1 MSFLSRLSNLTSN
14 LSSFSS
20 NLAKKLGVENVSN
33 SSNNFI
39 NTDSSDNK
47 TAPDGSAEYH
57 GWLKPKDLNTAYE
70 GAELDRKSG
79 FVTSRDSVPMVT
91 NIDIPAWGYKNYINE
106 RVSWQKGLDNLYR
119 DPSWMYFKIFFKFD
133 SPYGLLGG
141 VLNNNGSTKFKVR
154 NTAIQYLQR
163 NMIAKGKYDVN
174 NLYARKNALAS
185 FVQLLSRISCKEPW
199 LFSSIKDVNQALTM
213 DFGNLSH
220 EKELEIECKP
230 DTTDWLLSTL
240 FNLYKY
246 ACYDEINMKE
256 IIPENLRKFDMDV
269 IVFQAPLR
277 YFHTSSRDLKGRST
291 PYKNFS
297 SSNYGDRM
305 SFQLFTFL
313 NCEFDYKSL
322 SAALPQNLTS
332 ENPFENKPTFKIKY
346 ERSYQHMNNEF
357 LQLMFGSEGLLY
369 SPDWYKDDENSAY
382 KKDQAKTKA
391 DYDKEYEEAEEDV
404 GRPEFNKVM
413 YGSTTPY
420 KFNTNTN
427 YRSMLAG
434 SGSSGL
440 NNFGERQFTVNRI
453 SIPESTSQFGYRLD
467 TASKISE
474 SAINHSNHKMMLDY
488 RKSKQAEVEY
498 NATHTTKYKNPNQY
512 KRIEMLKYGD
522 TNSLYYNPNSTV
534 YKALVDASESTI
546 GNAMLMM
553 DTSTVLGNLYGKSST
568 ALDDI
573 KGIGKNIVNGYK
585 NLGKNVWQSFTNIL

>member
-1 MSFLSRLSNLTSN
+1 MSL
-14 LSSFSS
+14 LSSLSKFSS
-20 NLAKKLGVENVSN
+20 KLAKTLGVESVSN
-33 SSNNFI
+33 SSSNYT
-39 NTDSSDNK
+39 NTDS
-47 TAPDGSAEYH
+47 TATDGSAKYK
-57 GWLKPKDLNTAYE
+57 GWLLPSAENSGED
-70 GAELDRKSG
+70 GAEIDRTLG
-79 FVTSRDSVPMVT
+79 FVTSRDATPMVT

-106 RVSWQKGLDNLYR
+106 RVSWQKGLDNIYR

-141 VLNNNGSTKFKVR
+141 VLNNNGSSKFKVR
-154 NTAIQYLQR
+154 NTAIQYLHR
-163 NMIAKGKYDVN
+163 NMVARGQNDVN
-174 NLYARKNALAS
+174 NLYARKNALAN
-185 FVQLLSRISCKEPW
+185 FVKLLSRISCKEPW

-213 DFGNLSH
+213 DFENLSH
-220 EKELEIECKP
+220 EKELEIECRP

-246 ACYDEINMKE
+246 ACFDEINMKE

-332 ENPFENKPTFKIKY
+332 DNPFENKPTFKIKY

-357 LQLMFGSEGLLY
+357 LQLMFGSEGLLF
-369 SPDWYKDDENSAY
+369 SQDWYKDKKVDSAY
-382 KKDQAKTKA
+382 NRDKAKAQAE
-391 DYDKEYEEAEEDV
+391 YDEEYQEAKEDV
-404 GRPEFNKVM
+404 GNPEYNKVM
-413 YGSTTPY
+413 YGTD
-420 KFNTNTN
+420 KFRFTTNTD
-427 YRSMLAG
+427 YRSMFSNQG
-434 SGSSGL
+434 TSGL
-440 NNFGERQFTVNRI
+440 KYPTISLASSAPKETTGQFMDRMHKAR
-453 SIPESTSQFGYRLD
+453 E
-467 TASKISE
+467 ASE
-474 SAINHSNHKMMLDY
+474 TAINNSSHKKWIDY
-488 RKSKQAEVEY
+488 AKSKQDEVEY
-498 NATHTTKYKNPNQY
+498 NATHTTKYQNQNQF

-522 TNSLYYNPNSTV
+522 TNSLYYNPNSSV

-546 GNAMLMM
+546 GNAMIMM
-553 DTSTVLGNLYGKSST
+553 DTSTVLGNLYGKPST

-573 KGIGKNIVNGYK
+573 TGIYKNVVNGYK
-585 NLGKNVWQSFTNIL
+585 DLGKSVWQSFTNVL

>member
-1 MSFLSRLSNLTSN
+1 MALLNSLSK
-14 LSSFSS
+14 FSS
-20 NLAKKLGVENVSN
+20 KLAKTLGVETVSN
-33 SSNNFI
+33 SSSNYE
-39 NTDSSDNK
+39 NTDS
-47 TAPDGSAEYH
+47 TAADGSAEYK
-57 GWLKPKDLNTAYE
+57 GWLKPTYMNSGVE
-70 GAELDRKSG
+70 GAELDRTSG
-79 FVTSRDSVPMVT
+79 FVTSRDAAPMET
-91 NIDIPAWGYKNYINE
+91 KIDIPAWGYKNYINE
-106 RVSWQKGLDNLYR
+106 RVSWQKGLDNAYR

-141 VLNNNGSTKFKVR
+141 VLNNNGSSKFKVR

-163 NMIAKGKYDVN
+163 NMVARGQNDAN
-174 NLYARKNALAS
+174 NLYARKNALAN
-185 FVQLLSRISCKEPW
+185 FVKLLSRISCKEPW

-213 DFGNLSH
+213 DFENLSH
-220 EKELEIECKP
+220 EKELEIECRP

-246 ACYDEINMKE
+246 ACFDEINMKE

-357 LQLMFGSEGLLY
+357 LQLMFGSEGLLF
-369 SPDWYKDDENSAY
+369 SPDWYKDDKNSAY
-382 KKDQAKTKA
+382 NIYNIDKAKAQAN
-391 DYDKEYEEAEEDV
+391 YDKEYEETKNSKKAIDTYISYWANHVGDV
-404 GRPEFNKVM
+404 NSGKMSWSDLQSAASNAGLKTNK
-413 YGSTTPY
+413 
-420 KFNTNTN
+420 KW
-427 YRSMLAG
+427 
-434 SGSSGL
+434 
-440 NNFGERQFTVNRI
+440 
-453 SIPESTSQFGYRLD
+453 
-467 TASKISE
+467 
-474 SAINHSNHKMMLDY
+474 LDY
-488 RKSKQAEVEY
+488 RQSKIDEVEY
-498 NATHTTKYKNPNQY
+498 NATHTTKYQNPSQY

-546 GNAMLMM
+546 GNAMIMM
-553 DTSTVLGNLYGKSST
+553 DTSTVLGNLYSKPST

-573 KGIGKNIVNGYK
+573 KGIYKNVVNGYK
-585 NLGKNVWQSFTNIL
+585 DLGKSVWQSFSNIL

>member
-1 MSFLSRLSNLTSN
+1 MSLLNSLSK
-14 LSSFSS
+14 FSS
-20 NLAKKLGVENVSN
+20 KLAKTLGVETVSN
-33 SSNNFI
+33 SSSNYESTD
-39 NTDSSDNK
+39 NT
-47 TAPDGSAEYH
+47 AADGSAEYK
-57 GWLKPKDLNTAYE
+57 GWLKPTYMNSGVE
-70 GAELDRKSG
+70 GAELDRTSG
-79 FVTSRDSVPMVT
+79 FVTSRDAAPMET
-91 NIDIPAWGYKNYINE
+91 KIDIPAWGYKNYINE
-106 RVSWQKGLDNLYR
+106 RVSWQKGLDNVYR

-141 VLNNNGSTKFKVR
+141 VLNNNGSSKFKVR

-163 NMIAKGKYDVN
+163 NMVAKGQNDVN
-174 NLYARKNALAS
+174 NLYARKNALAN
-185 FVQLLSRISCKEPW
+185 FVKLLSRISCKEPW

-213 DFGNLSH
+213 DFENLSH
-220 EKELEIECKP
+220 EKELEIECRP

-246 ACYDEINMKE
+246 ACFDEINMKE

-357 LQLMFGSEGLLY
+357 LQLMFGSEGLLF
-369 SPDWYKDDENSAY
+369 SPDWYKDDKNSAY
-382 KKDQAKTKA
+382 NRDKTKA
-391 DYDKEYEEAEEDV
+391 QANYDEEYEETKNSKKAT
-404 GRPEFNKVM
+404 NK
-413 YGSTTPY
+413 
-420 KFNTNTN
+420 KW
-427 YRSMLAG
+427 
-434 SGSSGL
+434 
-440 NNFGERQFTVNRI
+440 
-453 SIPESTSQFGYRLD
+453 LD
-467 TASKISE
+467 YQQSKI
-474 SAINHSNHKMMLDY
+474 D
-488 RKSKQAEVEY
+488 EVEY
-498 NATHTTKYKNPNQY
+498 NATHTTKYQNPNQY

-522 TNSLYYNPNSTV
+522 TNSLYYNPNSAV

-546 GNAMLMM
+546 GNAMIMM
-553 DTSTVLGNLYGKSST
+553 DTSTVLGNLYGKPST

-573 KGIGKNIVNGYK
+573 KGIYKNVVNGYK
-585 NLGKNVWQSFTNIL
+585 DLGKSVWQSFTNVL

>member
-1 MSFLSRLSNLTSN
+1 MSL
-14 LSSFSS
+14 LSSLSKFSS
-20 NLAKKLGVENVSN
+20 KLEKTLGVETPSN
-33 SSNNFI
+33 SSSNYT
-39 NTDSSDNK
+39 NTDS
-47 TAPDGSAEYH
+47 TAADGSAEYK
-57 GWLKPKDLNTAYE
+57 GWLLPSATNSGIK
-70 GAELDRKSG
+70 GAEIDRTSG
-79 FVTSRDSVPMVT
+79 FVTSRDATPMVT

-106 RVSWQKGLDNLYR
+106 RVSWQKGLDNIYR

-141 VLNNNGSTKFKVR
+141 VLNNNGSTKFKVG
-154 NTAIQYLQR
+154 NTAIQYLHR
-163 NMIAKGKYDVN
+163 NMVARGQNDVN
-174 NLYARKNALAS
+174 NLYARKNALAN
-185 FVQLLSRISCKEPW
+185 FVKLLSRISCKEPW

-213 DFGNLSH
+213 DFENLSH
-220 EKELEIECKP
+220 EKELEIECRP

-246 ACYDEINMKE
+246 ACFDEINMKE

-357 LQLMFGSEGLLY
+357 LQLMFGSEGLLF
-369 SPDWYKDDENSAY
+369 SQDWYKDDKSSAY
-382 KKDQAKTKA
+382 NRDKAKTKA
-391 DYDKEYEEAEEDV
+391 AYDEEYEEAKEDV
-404 GRPEFNKVM
+404 GNPAFNKVM
-413 YGSTTPY
+413 YGSATPY
-420 KFNTNTN
+420 KLNVNTD
-427 YRSMLAG
+427 YKSMFSNQG
-434 SGSSGL
+434 TSGL
-440 NNFGERQFTVNRI
+440 NY
-453 SIPESTSQFGYRLD
+453 P
-467 TASKISE
+467 KISLAS
-474 SAINHSNHKMMLDY
+474 SAPKETTGQFMDRMHKARETSETPINNSKHKKWLDY
-488 RKSKQAEVEY
+488 DKSKQDEVEY
-498 NATHTTKYKNPNQY
+498 NATHTTKYQNPNQF

-546 GNAMLMM
+546 GNAMIMM
-553 DTSTVLGNLYGKSST
+553 DTSTVLGNLYGKPST

-573 KGIGKNIVNGYK
+573 TGIYKNVVNGYK
-585 NLGKNVWQSFTNIL
+585 DLGKSVWQSFTNVL

>member
-1 MSFLSRLSNLTSN
+1 MSFLSGLSNLTSK

-20 NLAKKLGVENVSN
+20 NLSKTLGVENVSN
-33 SSNNFI
+33 SSSNYTNA
-39 NTDSSDNK
+39 DS
-47 TAPDGSAEYH
+47 TAADGSAEYK
-57 GWLKPKDLNTAYE
+57 GWLLPSKQNSSVK
-70 GAELDRKSG
+70 GAELDRTSG
-79 FVTSRDSVPMVT
+79 FVTSRDSTPMVT
-91 NIDIPAWGYKNYINE
+91 NIDIPAWGYKNYIND
-106 RVSWQKGLDNLYR
+106 RVSWQKGLDNIYR

-141 VLNNNGSTKFKVR
+141 VLNNNGSSKFKVR
-154 NTAIQYLQR
+154 NTAIQYLHR
-163 NMIAKGKYDVN
+163 NMVAKGKYDVN
-174 NLYARKNALAS
+174 NLYARKNALAN
-185 FVQLLSRISCKEPW
+185 FVKLLSRISCKEPW

-213 DFGNLSH
+213 DFENLSH
-220 EKELEIECKP
+220 EKELEIECRP

-246 ACYDEINMKE
+246 ACFDEINMKE
-256 IIPENLRKFDMDV
+256 TIPENLRKFDMDV

-357 LQLMFGSEGLLY
+357 LQLMFGSEGLLF
-369 SPDWYKDDENSAY
+369 SQDWYKDKDVDSAY
-382 KKDQAKTKA
+382 KRDKVKAQAE
-391 DYDKEYEEAEEDV
+391 YDKEYQEAEEDV
-404 GRPEFNKVM
+404 GNPAFNKSL
-413 YGSTTPY
+413 YGTENYT
-420 KFNTNTN
+420 FNTN
-427 YRSMLAG
+427 YRSMLSN
-434 SGSSGL
+434 SGNSGFNYQKVSLTSSPIKEPTSV
-440 NNFGERQFTVNRI
+440 FMNRVDKANQ
-453 SIPESTSQFGYRLD
+453 S
-467 TASKISE
+467 SE
-474 SAINHSNHKMMLDY
+474 TAINNSSHKKWLDY
-488 RKSKQAEVEY
+488 DKSKQAEIEY
-498 NATHTTKYKNPNQY
+498 NATHTTKYQNPNQF

-546 GNAMLMM
+546 GNAMIMM
-553 DTSTVLGNLYGKSST
+553 DTSTILGNLYGKPST
-568 ALDDI
+568 AFDDV
-573 KGIGKNIVNGYK
+573 KGIYKNVVNGYK
-585 NLGKNVWQSFTNIL
+585 NLGKSVWQSFTNVL

>member
-1 MSFLSRLSNLTSN
+1 MSL
-14 LSSFSS
+14 LSSLSKFSS
-20 NLAKKLGVENVSN
+20 KLAKTLGVETVSN
-33 SSNNFI
+33 SSSNYT
-39 NTDSSDNK
+39 NTDS
-47 TAPDGSAEYH
+47 TAADGSAEYK
-57 GWLKPKDLNTAYE
+57 GWLLPSATNNGIE
-70 GAELDRKSG
+70 GAEIDRTSG
-79 FVTSRDSVPMVT
+79 FVTSRDSTPMVT

-106 RVSWQKGLDNLYR
+106 RVSWQKGLDNIYR

-141 VLNNNGSTKFKVR
+141 VLNNNGSSKFKVR
-154 NTAIQYLQR
+154 NTAIQYLHR
-163 NMIAKGKYDVN
+163 NMIARGQNDVN
-174 NLYARKNALAS
+174 NLYSRKNALAN
-185 FVQLLSRISCKEPW
+185 FVKLLSRISCKEPW

-213 DFGNLSH
+213 DFENLSH
-220 EKELEIECKP
+220 EKELEIECRP

-246 ACYDEINMKE
+246 ACFDEINMKE

-357 LQLMFGSEGLLY
+357 LQLMFGSEGLLF
-369 SPDWYKDDENSAY
+369 SQDWYKDKNVDSAY
-382 KKDQAKTKA
+382 NRDKSNALEDYKDEIAETVNSKKYQKA
-391 DYDKEYEEAEEDV
+391 YNTYMGTHAGEIIS
-404 GRPEFNKVM
+404 GNMTFNEVQ
-413 YGSTTPY
+413 
-420 KFNTNTN
+420 
-427 YRSMLAG
+427 
-434 SGSSGL
+434 SGAINAGL
-440 NNFGERQFTVNRI
+440 NKNKKWLN
-453 SIPESTSQFGYRLD
+453 Y
-467 TASKISE
+467 
-474 SAINHSNHKMMLDY
+474 N
-488 RKSKQAEVEY
+488 KSKLDEIEY
-498 NATHTTKYKNPNQY
+498 NATHTTKYKNPNQF

-546 GNAMLMM
+546 GNAMIMM
-553 DTSTVLGNLYGKSST
+553 DTSTVLGNLYGKPST
-568 ALDDI
+568 ALDDV
-573 KGIGKNIVNGYK
+573 KGIYKNVVNGYK
-585 NLGKNVWQSFTNIL
+585 DLGKSVWQSFTNVL